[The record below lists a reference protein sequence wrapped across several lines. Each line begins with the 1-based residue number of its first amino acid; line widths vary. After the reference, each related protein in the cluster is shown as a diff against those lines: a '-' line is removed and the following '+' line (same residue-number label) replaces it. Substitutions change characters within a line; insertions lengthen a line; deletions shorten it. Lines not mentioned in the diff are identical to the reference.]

1 MGPSNVTSPTPGTFM
16 VVGDPAIADDAALD
30 AELAA
35 DDAALA
41 PELAT
46 DEAALAPE
54 LAADDAVEP
63 MSLVCEQPTTAAPES
78 AAMPIAAAV
87 RRMSNSFFT

>member
-1 MGPSNVTSPTPGTFM
+1 MDEGGPAM
-16 VVGDPAIADDAALD
+16 ADEAALD

-63 MSLVCEQPTTAAPES
+63 MSWFGSRP
-78 AAMPIAAAV
+78 
-87 RRMSNSFFT
+87 

>member
-1 MGPSNVTSPTPGTFM
+1 M
-16 VVGDPAIADDAALD
+16 ADEAALD

-46 DEAALAPE
+46 DDAALAPE

-63 MSLVCEQPTTAAPES
+63 MSVVWEQATTGATVS
-78 AAMPIAAAV
+78 AVTPMAAAV
-87 RRMSNSFFT
+87 QRTSNSVFT

>member
-1 MGPSNVTSPTPGTFM
+1 MDEGG
-16 VVGDPAIADDAALD
+16 PAIADDAALD

-41 PELAT
+41 PELAA
-46 DEAALAPE
+46 DDAALAPE

-63 MSLVCEQPTTAAPES
+63 MSLVCEQATTAAPVT
-78 AAMPIAAAV
+78 AAMPMAAAV
-87 RRMSNSFFT
+87 RRNSNSFFT

>member
-1 MGPSNVTSPTPGTFM
+1 MTSPTPGTLM
-16 VVGDPAIADDAALD
+16 VVGDPAMADEAALD

-46 DEAALAPE
+46 DDAALAPE

-63 MSLVCEQPTTAAPES
+63 MSLVWEQATTAAPVS
-78 AAMPIAAAV
+78 AATPMAAAV
-87 RRMSNSFFT
+87 RRTSNSVFT